1 MKKSVTIDIILILIR
16 QRILNAIKNVFV
28 FIIM

>member
-1 MKKSVTIDIILILIR
+1 MMAIILTLIR
-16 QRILNAIKNVFV
+16 QRSLSAIKNVFV